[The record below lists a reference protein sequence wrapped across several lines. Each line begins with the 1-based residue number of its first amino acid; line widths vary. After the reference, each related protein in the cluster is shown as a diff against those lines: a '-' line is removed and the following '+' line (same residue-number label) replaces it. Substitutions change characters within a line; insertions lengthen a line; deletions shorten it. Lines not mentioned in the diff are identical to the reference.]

1 MAQGRR
7 VVITGLGT
15 VCPNGNDVSSTW
27 ESIVNGQSGVELIEK
42 FDTSEF
48 TTKFGASVKDFD
60 KNENIDPKDS
70 RRLDPFIQF
79 GLAATAEAIKDSGI
93 NLNDHDLDRI
103 GVSIGSGIGG
113 LETIEK
119 NSLILKDKGPKR
131 ISPFFVPGS
140 IINMAS
146 GTVAIKYGLR
156 GPNLSM
162 VSACSSAGH
171 SIGYSARGIA
181 YGEVDIMVTGGAEAA
196 MSPLGLAG
204 FNAAKALSTRND
216 SPKEASRPWDKDR
229 DGFVLGEGSGVLILE
244 DLESAKKRSAKI
256 YAEIIGFGM
265 SDDAFHMTAPAED
278 GKGAKLA
285 MKNSLIDAEI
295 DFSEIDHINAHG
307 TSTPLG
313 DVVESKAIREL
324 FSKDADNIL
333 VSSTKSMTGHLLG
346 AAGAIESIFSILS
359 LNDNVIPPTINLEN
373 PDNEANLRLVA
384 KETVSKKI
392 NYVMNN
398 TFGFGGTNVSLIF
411 KKFE

>member
-15 VCPNGNDVSSTW
+15 VSPNGNDVSSTW

-93 NLNDHDLDRI
+93 DLNDHDLDRI

-171 SIGYSARGIA
+171 SIGYSARSIA

-324 FSKDADNIL
+324 FSNDADNIL

-392 NYVMNN
+392 NHVMNN

>member
-7 VVITGLGT
+7 VVVTGLGT
-15 VCPNGNDVSSTW
+15 VCPNGNDVISAW
-27 ESIVNGQSGVELIEK
+27 ESVVNGKSGVELITK

-48 TTKFGASVKDFD
+48 TTKFGATVKDFD
-60 KNENIDPKDS
+60 KNENIDAKDS

-93 NLNDHDLDRI
+93 ILKDHDLDRI

-171 SIGYSARGIA
+171 SIGYSARSIA

-204 FNAAKALSTRND
+204 FNAAKALSTRNE

-265 SDDAFHMTAPAED
+265 SDDAYHMTAPAED

-295 DFSEIDHINAHG
+295 DYSEIDHINAHG

-324 FSKDADNIL
+324 FSKDADKIL
-333 VSSTKSMTGHLLG
+333 VTSTKSMTGHLLG

-359 LNDNVIPPTINLEN
+359 LNDSVIPPTINLDN
-373 PDNEANLRLVA
+373 PDNEANLQLVA
-384 KETVSKKI
+384 NETISKKI

>member
-15 VCPNGNDVSSTW
+15 VCPNGNNVTSSW
-27 ESIVNGQSGVELIEK
+27 NSVINGESGAELIQR

-48 TTKFGASVKDFD
+48 ATKFGATVKDFD

-93 NLNDHDLDRI
+93 NFEEHDLDRI

-119 NSLILKDKGPKR
+119 NSLVLNEKGPKR

-146 GTVAIKYGLR
+146 GTVAIKYGLS

-171 SIGYSARGIA
+171 SIGYSARSIA
-181 YGEVDIMVTGGAEAA
+181 YGEADIMVTGGAEAA
-196 MSPLGLAG
+196 MCPLGIAG
-204 FNAAKALSTRND
+204 FNAAKALSTRNE

-244 DLESAKKRSAKI
+244 ELEFAKKRNAKI

-265 SDDAFHMTAPAED
+265 SDDAYHMTAPAED

-295 DFSEIDHINAHG
+295 DYEKIDHINAHG

-324 FSKDADNIL
+324 FSNQADKIL
-333 VSSTKSMTGHLLG
+333 VYSTKSMTGHLLG

-359 LNDNVIPPTINLEN
+359 IRDNIIPPTINLDN
-373 PDNEANLRLVA
+373 PDNDANLNLVA
-384 KETVSKKI
+384 KESVNQEI

-411 KKFE
+411 KKF

>member
-15 VCPNGNDVSSTW
+15 VSPNGNDVSSTW

-171 SIGYSARGIA
+171 SIGYSARSIA

-265 SDDAFHMTAPAED
+265 IDDAFHMTATAED

-373 PDNEANLRLVA
+373 PDNEANLKLVA

-392 NYVMNN
+392 NHVMNN

>member
-15 VCPNGNDVSSTW
+15 VSPNGNDVSSTW

-171 SIGYSARGIA
+171 SIGYSARSIA

-285 MKNSLIDAEI
+285 MKNSLVDAEI

-313 DVVESKAIREL
+313 DVVESRAIREL
-324 FSKDADNIL
+324 FSNDADNIL

-398 TFGFGGTNVSLIF
+398 TCLLYTSPSPRD
-411 KKFE
+411 

>member
-15 VCPNGNDVSSTW
+15 VCPNGNNVTSSW
-27 ESIVNGQSGVELIEK
+27 NSVINGESGAELIQR

-48 TTKFGASVKDFD
+48 ATKFGATVKDFD

-79 GLAATAEAIKDSGI
+79 GLAATAEAIKDSAI
-93 NLNDHDLDRI
+93 NFEEHDLDRI

-119 NSLILKDKGPKR
+119 NSLVLKEKGPKR

-146 GTVAIKYGLR
+146 GTVAIKYGLS

-171 SIGYSARGIA
+171 SIGYSARSIA
-181 YGEVDIMVTGGAEAA
+181 YGEADIMVTGGAEAA
-196 MSPLGLAG
+196 MCPLGIAG
-204 FNAAKALSTRND
+204 FNAAKALSTRNE

-244 DLESAKKRSAKI
+244 ELEFAKKRNAKI

-265 SDDAFHMTAPAED
+265 SDDAYHMTAPAED

-295 DFSEIDHINAHG
+295 DYEKIDHINAHG

-324 FSKDADNIL
+324 FSDHADKIL

-359 LNDNVIPPTINLEN
+359 IRDNIIPPTINLDN
-373 PDNEANLRLVA
+373 PDNDANLNLVA
-384 KETVSKKI
+384 KESVNQEI

-411 KKFE
+411 KKF

>member
-15 VCPNGNDVSSTW
+15 VCPNGNNVTSSW
-27 ESIVNGQSGVELIEK
+27 NSVINGESGAELIQR

-48 TTKFGASVKDFD
+48 ATKFGATVKDFD
-60 KNENIDPKDS
+60 KNENIDSKDS

-93 NLNDHDLDRI
+93 NFEEHDLDRI

-119 NSLILKDKGPKR
+119 NSLVLKEKGPKR

-146 GTVAIKYGLR
+146 GTVAIKYGLS

-171 SIGYSARGIA
+171 SIGYSARSIA
-181 YGEVDIMVTGGAEAA
+181 YGEADIMVTGGAEAA
-196 MSPLGLAG
+196 MCPLGIAG
-204 FNAAKALSTRND
+204 FNAAKALSTRNE

-244 DLESAKKRSAKI
+244 ELEFAKKRNAKI

-265 SDDAFHMTAPAED
+265 SDDAYHMTAPAED

-295 DFSEIDHINAHG
+295 DYEKIDHINAHG

-324 FSKDADNIL
+324 FSDHADKIL

-359 LNDNVIPPTINLEN
+359 IRDNIIPPTINLDN
-373 PDNEANLRLVA
+373 PDNDANLNLVA
-384 KETVSKKI
+384 KESVNQEI

-411 KKFE
+411 KKF

>member
-15 VCPNGNDVSSTW
+15 VSPNGNDVSSTW

-60 KNENIDPKDS
+60 KNENIDQKDS

-171 SIGYSARGIA
+171 SIGYSARSIA

-313 DVVESKAIREL
+313 DVVESRAIREL
-324 FSKDADNIL
+324 FSNDADNIL

-392 NYVMNN
+392 NHVMNN

>member
-15 VCPNGNDVSSTW
+15 VSPNGNDVSSTW

-171 SIGYSARGIA
+171 SIGYSARSIA

>member
-15 VCPNGNDVSSTW
+15 ICPNGNDVSSSW
-27 ESIVNGQSGVELIEK
+27 ESIVNGQSGVELIQK

-48 TTKFGASVKDFD
+48 TTKFGATVKDFD

-171 SIGYSARGIA
+171 SIGYSARSIA

-256 YAEIIGFGM
+256 YAEIVGFGM

-278 GKGAKLA
+278 GAGAKLA

-295 DFSEIDHINAHG
+295 DYAEIDHINAHG

-324 FSKDADNIL
+324 FSKDADSIL

-373 PDNEANLRLVA
+373 PDNEANLELVA
-384 KETVSKKI
+384 NEAITKKI

>member
-15 VCPNGNDVSSTW
+15 VCPNGNNVTSSW
-27 ESIVNGQSGVELIEK
+27 NSVINGESGAELIQR

-48 TTKFGASVKDFD
+48 ATKFGATVKDFD

-79 GLAATAEAIKDSGI
+79 GLAATAEAIKDSGN
-93 NLNDHDLDRI
+93 NLNDHELDRS

-171 SIGYSARGIA
+171 SIGYSARSIA

-313 DVVESKAIREL
+313 DVVESRAIREL
-324 FSKDADNIL
+324 FSNDADNIL

-392 NYVMNN
+392 NHVMNN

>member
-15 VCPNGNDVSSTW
+15 ICPNGNDVSSSW
-27 ESIVNGQSGVELIEK
+27 ESIVNGQSGVELIQK

-48 TTKFGASVKDFD
+48 TTKFGATVKDFD

-93 NLNDHDLDRI
+93 NLNDHDLDRV

-171 SIGYSARGIA
+171 SIGYSARSIA

-256 YAEIIGFGM
+256 YAEIVGFGM

-278 GKGAKLA
+278 GAGAKLA

-295 DFSEIDHINAHG
+295 DYAEIDHINAHG

-324 FSKDADNIL
+324 FSKDADSIL

-373 PDNEANLRLVA
+373 PDNEANLELVA
-384 KETVSKKI
+384 NEAITKKI

>member
-15 VCPNGNDVSSTW
+15 ICPNGNDVSSSW
-27 ESIVNGQSGVELIEK
+27 ESIVNGQSGVELIQK

-48 TTKFGASVKDFD
+48 TTKFGATVKDFD

-93 NLNDHDLDRI
+93 NLNDHDLDRV

-171 SIGYSARGIA
+171 SIGYSARSIA

-278 GKGAKLA
+278 GAGAKLA

-295 DFSEIDHINAHG
+295 DYAEIDHINAHG

-324 FSKDADNIL
+324 FSKDADSIL

-373 PDNEANLRLVA
+373 PDNEANLELVA
-384 KETVSKKI
+384 NEAITKKI

>member
-15 VCPNGNDVSSTW
+15 ICPNGNDVSSSW
-27 ESIVNGQSGVELIEK
+27 ESIVNGQSGVELIQK

-48 TTKFGASVKDFD
+48 TTKFGATVKDFD

-93 NLNDHDLDRI
+93 NLNDHDLDRV

-171 SIGYSARGIA
+171 SIGYSARSIA

-256 YAEIIGFGM
+256 YAEIVGFGM

-278 GKGAKLA
+278 GAGAKLA
-285 MKNSLIDAEI
+285 MKNSLIDAGI
-295 DFSEIDHINAHG
+295 DYAEIDHINAHG

-324 FSKDADNIL
+324 FSKDADSIL

-373 PDNEANLRLVA
+373 PDNEANLELVA
-384 KETVSKKI
+384 NEAITKKI

>member
-15 VCPNGNDVSSTW
+15 VSPNGNDVSSTW

-171 SIGYSARGIA
+171 SIGYSARSIA

-313 DVVESKAIREL
+313 DVVESRAIREL

-392 NYVMNN
+392 NHVMNN

>member
-15 VCPNGNDVSSTW
+15 VSPNGNDVSSTW

-171 SIGYSARGIA
+171 SIGYSARSIA

-229 DGFVLGEGSGVLILE
+229 DGFVLGEGSGILILE

-313 DVVESKAIREL
+313 DVVESRAIREL
-324 FSKDADNIL
+324 FSNDADNIL

-359 LNDNVIPPTINLEN
+359 LNDNVIPPTINLDN

-392 NYVMNN
+392 NHVMNN

>member
-15 VCPNGNDVSSTW
+15 VSPNGNDVSSTW
-27 ESIVNGQSGVELIEK
+27 KSIVNGQSGVELIEK

-171 SIGYSARGIA
+171 SIGYSARSIA

-313 DVVESKAIREL
+313 DVVESRAIREL
-324 FSKDADNIL
+324 FSNDADNIL

-392 NYVMNN
+392 NHVMNN

>member
-1 MAQGRR
+1 M
-7 VVITGLGT
+7 
-15 VCPNGNDVSSTW
+15 
-27 ESIVNGQSGVELIEK
+27 
-42 FDTSEF
+42 
-48 TTKFGASVKDFD
+48 
-60 KNENIDPKDS
+60 
-70 RRLDPFIQF
+70 
-79 GLAATAEAIKDSGI
+79 
-93 NLNDHDLDRI
+93 
-103 GVSIGSGIGG
+103 
-113 LETIEK
+113 
-119 NSLILKDKGPKR
+119 
-131 ISPFFVPGS
+131 
-140 IINMAS
+140 
-146 GTVAIKYGLR
+146 
-156 GPNLSM
+156 
-162 VSACSSAGH
+162 
-171 SIGYSARGIA
+171 
-181 YGEVDIMVTGGAEAA
+181 
-196 MSPLGLAG
+196 
-204 FNAAKALSTRND
+204 
-216 SPKEASRPWDKDR
+216 
-229 DGFVLGEGSGVLILE
+229 ILE

-313 DVVESKAIREL
+313 DVVESRAIREL
-324 FSKDADNIL
+324 FSNDADNIL

-392 NYVMNN
+392 NHVMNN

>member
-15 VCPNGNDVSSTW
+15 VCPNGNNVTSSW
-27 ESIVNGQSGVELIEK
+27 NSVINGESGAELIQR

-48 TTKFGASVKDFD
+48 ATKFGATVKDFD

-93 NLNDHDLDRI
+93 NFEEHDLDRI

-119 NSLILKDKGPKR
+119 NSLVLKEKGPKR

-146 GTVAIKYGLR
+146 GTVAIKYGLS

-171 SIGYSARGIA
+171 SIGYSARSIA
-181 YGEVDIMVTGGAEAA
+181 YGEADIMVTGGAEAA
-196 MSPLGLAG
+196 MCPLGIAG
-204 FNAAKALSTRND
+204 FNAAKALSTRNE

-244 DLESAKKRSAKI
+244 ELEFAKKRNAKI

-265 SDDAFHMTAPAED
+265 SDDAYHMTAPAED

-295 DFSEIDHINAHG
+295 DCEKIDHINAHG

-324 FSKDADNIL
+324 FSDHADKIL

-359 LNDNVIPPTINLEN
+359 IRDNIIPPTINLDN
-373 PDNEANLRLVA
+373 PDNDANLNLVA
-384 KETVSKKI
+384 KESVNQEI

-411 KKFE
+411 KKF

>member
-15 VCPNGNDVSSTW
+15 VSPNGNDVSSTW
-27 ESIVNGQSGVELIEK
+27 KSIVNGQSGVELIEK

-171 SIGYSARGIA
+171 SIGYSARSIA

-313 DVVESKAIREL
+313 DVVESRAIREL
-324 FSKDADNIL
+324 FSNDADNIL